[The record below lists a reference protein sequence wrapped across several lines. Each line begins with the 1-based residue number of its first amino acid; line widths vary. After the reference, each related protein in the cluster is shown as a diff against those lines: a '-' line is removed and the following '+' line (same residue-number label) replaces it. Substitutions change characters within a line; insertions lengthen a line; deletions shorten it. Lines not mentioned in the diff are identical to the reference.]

1 VVVWWW
7 CGGGGVVVVVWWC
20 GGVVD
25 LWSHFFC
32 SVPFHSL
39 SFPFIPFHSLSF
51 PFIPFHSLQFPSIP
65 FHSFFVSV
73 GRSPTFV
80 RNAHGLPVHDF
91 LFASRHEYEDKK
103 KLLLADDRRKRNMN
117 FNKSHVTEL
126 SSKLI
131 NHARRRKR

>member
-1 VVVWWW
+1 
-7 CGGGGVVVVVWWC
+7 VVVVVWWWWC
-20 GGVVD
+20 GGVVVW
-25 LWSHFFC
+25 LTCGLTFF
-32 SVPFHSL
+32 VLFPFIPFHSL

-51 PFIPFHSLQFPSIP
+51 PFIPFHSLSFPSIP

>member
-1 VVVWWW
+1 MVVVWW
-7 CGGGGVVVVVWWC
+7 CGGVVVWWC

-32 SVPFHSL
+32 SVRSV
-39 SFPFIPFHSLSF
+39 
-51 PFIPFHSLQFPSIP
+51 P